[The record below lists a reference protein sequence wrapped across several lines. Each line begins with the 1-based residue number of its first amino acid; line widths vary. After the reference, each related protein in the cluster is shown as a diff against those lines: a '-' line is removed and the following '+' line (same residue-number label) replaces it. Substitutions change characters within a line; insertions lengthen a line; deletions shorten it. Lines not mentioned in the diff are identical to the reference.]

1 MCPLSFFPRPEPFCS
16 VSSHDSVAPCPHRE
30 SCFFT
35 LFLWQVFTLFRFLAG
50 RRGMT
55 HSADPTGGGVAT
67 TSPLLDSHQHHLT
80 ANNRINSGA
89 GKGGTGRS
97 PTKGAGLSRSDSY
110 RRARP
115 LLSPAEARKVFR
127 NSADV
132 SSLDFSQ
139 CSLSATLTTEDD
151 EDDRR
156 EERKEAKGGGGF
168 FRNLRSQF
176 SFSSLR
182 RKSPKKPPLA
192 AGPSHTAAA
201 VAASNN
207 NLSDMSVANFSPE
220 LHGSA
225 GGNRP
230 RMTSTPVGGCSG
242 GGRQVSEPRMTST
255 PLSTCTD
262 ESSVAGRLSAEPPR
276 RTSSPNALSCAA
288 VKGGTGTRRPS
299 EPHEG
304 SKRRPEAHSAVARSA
319 GGSSGEPPAAGVKFR
334 TAALKNQYQ
343 RWSFAEQSLREG
355 KTFPTKLTWKSPKL
369 RLEGCVWHLG

>member
-1 MCPLSFFPRPEPFCS
+1 
-16 VSSHDSVAPCPHRE
+16 
-30 SCFFT
+30 
-35 LFLWQVFTLFRFLAG
+35 
-50 RRGMT
+50 
-55 HSADPTGGGVAT
+55 
-67 TSPLLDSHQHHLT
+67 
-80 ANNRINSGA
+80 
-89 GKGGTGRS
+89 
-97 PTKGAGLSRSDSY
+97 
-110 RRARP
+110 
-115 LLSPAEARKVFR
+115 
-127 NSADV
+127 V

-151 EDDRR
+151 DDDRR
-156 EERKEAKGGGGF
+156 NEERKEAKGGGGF

-182 RKSPKKPPLA
+182 RKSPKKTPLA
-192 AGPSHTAAA
+192 AGPSHTAA

-288 VKGGTGTRRPS
+288 VKGGTVTRRPS
-299 EPHEG
+299 QPHEG
-304 SKRRPEAHSAVARSA
+304 GKRRSEAHSAVAGSA
-319 GGSSGEPPAAGVKFR
+319 AGSSGEPPAAGVKFR

-355 KTFPTKLTWKSPKL
+355 KKIPYKSNLKIT
-369 RLEGCVWHLG
+369 

>member
-1 MCPLSFFPRPEPFCS
+1 
-16 VSSHDSVAPCPHRE
+16 
-30 SCFFT
+30 
-35 LFLWQVFTLFRFLAG
+35 
-50 RRGMT
+50 MT
-55 HSADPTGGGVAT
+55 HSGDPTGGGVAT
-67 TSPLLDSHQHHLT
+67 TGPLLDSHQHHLT

-89 GKGGTGRS
+89 SKGGTGRS
-97 PTKGAGLSRSDSY
+97 PAKGAGLSRSDSY

-151 EDDRR
+151 DDDRR
-156 EERKEAKGGGGF
+156 EERKEAKSGGGGF

-201 VAASNN
+201 VAVSNN

-220 LHGSA
+220 LHGSVS
-225 GGNRP
+225 GNRP

-276 RTSSPNALSCAA
+276 RTSSPNGLSCAA

-304 SKRRPEAHSAVARSA
+304 GRRRSGAHLAMAGSAA
-319 GGSSGEPPAAGVKFR
+319 GSSGEPPAGGVKFR

-355 KTFPTKLTWKSPKL
+355 KKIPYKANLKIT
-369 RLEGCVWHLG
+369 